1 MRTIGNPRWS
11 HPVAFINGVDVDM
24 VDVVKMLMI
33 EYTTK
38 DFLVF
43 FFIQNQILRKITLKG
58 TKTFELLSVYPEFP
72 KGHLLE

>member
-38 DFLVF
+38 DFLDVF
-43 FFIQNQILRKITLKG
+43 SFKIRYCANND
-58 TKTFELLSVYPEFP
+58 ERD
-72 KGHLLE
+72 

>member
-38 DFLVF
+38 DFLDVF
-43 FFIQNQILRKITLKG
+43 HSKPDITQITMKG
-58 TKTFELLSVYPEFP
+58 TKTFEFLSLYPEFP

>member
-38 DFLVF
+38 DFLDVF
-43 FFIQNQILRKITLKG
+43 SFKIRYYANND
-58 TKTFELLSVYPEFP
+58 ERD
-72 KGHLLE
+72 

>member
-43 FFIQNQILRKITLKG
+43 FFHSKSNITQNNVERD
-58 TKTFELLSVYPEFP
+58 
-72 KGHLLE
+72 

>member
-38 DFLVF
+38 DFLDVF
-43 FFIQNQILRKITLKG
+43 SFKIRYYANKD
-58 TKTFELLSVYPEFP
+58 ERD
-72 KGHLLE
+72 